1 MIPSDFRLCRI
12 LPLLSLTALLAGCA
26 TQPTPLPPPP
36 PTLTASDLSNAAHTA
51 YREGF
56 EAGRHYQYR
65 VDMRRPGSL
74 SASAMGEK
82 APEMTDDKAPPMP
95 NPSPPS
101 PDSTMDLNQASL
113 PAAATAPAAKSST
126 TATPPQPQPAPL
138 PPLPPSASYTTSGP
152 AQPLQ

>member
-1 MIPSDFRLCRI
+1 MIPSDSRLCRI
-12 LPLLSLTALLAGCA
+12 LPLLSLAALLVGCA

-36 PTLTASDLSNAAHTA
+36 PTLTASDLSNAARTA

-74 SASAMGEK
+74 SAAEMGEK
-82 APEMTDDKAPPMP
+82 APEVADDKAPPVP
-95 NPSPPS
+95 NGLPAS
-101 PDSTMDLNQASL
+101 PDSTNSLNQASL
-113 PAAATAPAAKSST
+113 SAATAPAAKSSN